1 MKNEIIHGKI
11 LSVKDMI
18 GYEEEY
24 SRSRYFFFGLKKTNL
39 C

>member
-24 SRSRYFFFGLKKTNL
+24 SRSRYSTLV
-39 C
+39 